1 MNKNT
6 FFIILFL
13 LPGLH
18 LISQTIV
25 APNYIL
31 KSHETLD
38 IVKVVRN
45 EEGTIFQMSIRNE
58 RNEGGSFC
66 IDENT
71 EIIANDKSYRIQ
83 RIENIPEC
91 PRTHKFESIGDT
103 LTFYLYFPP
112 IPNNTKI
119 INIVENCKDNC
130 FRFVGLIIDENLNI
144 EMNLAFNYFESGLLS
159 QGLLSYKNLLKKYE
173 NQEPALEGLF
183 YFYIITIL
191 REMDHEEEAI
201 KWLEQFQQQNLQG
214 SQWVHDKLS
223 N

>member
-1 MNKNT
+1 MNKNA

-13 LPGLH
+13 LPGMYL
-18 LISQTIV
+18 LSQTIV
-25 APNYIL
+25 APNFIV

-38 IVKVVRN
+38 VVKVVRN
-45 EEGTIFQMSIRNE
+45 EDGTIFQMSIRNE
-58 RNEGGSFC
+58 RSEGGSFC
-66 IDENT
+66 INENT
-71 EIIANDKSYRIQ
+71 EIIANNKRYKIQ

-91 PRTHKFESIGDT
+91 PETHKFESIGDA

-112 IPNNTKI
+112 IPDKTKI
-119 INIVENCKDNC
+119 INIVENCNDNC
-130 FRFVGLIIDENLNI
+130 FRFEGLVIDEKLNI

-159 QGLLSYKNLLKKYE
+159 EGLLSYKNLLKEYE

-191 REMDHEEEAI
+191 KEMGQETEAI
-201 KWLEQFQQQNLQG
+201 KWLEQFQKQNLQG
-214 SQWVHDKLS
+214 SQWVLDKLS